1 MRLIT
6 GPLSMFGRKVEIALA
21 EKRLDHDLGTVPFSL
36 ETFYAPTHPD
46 VARINPKR
54 QVPVLQ
60 DGDLEIFD
68 STLIFDYLD
77 VAYPEFQLWPEAP
90 RDRARAKLTEL
101 KADEVFFPAV
111 QMFMPHKASGFD
123 DTARTKS
130 ARIIQTQ
137 YAEWDA
143 QLRASN
149 AYLHDS
155 FGYADIAV
163 FVAQHFA
170 TFLGHGPNDELSDF
184 LSWKT
189 RMLTRTSVAR
199 VVDEIGMFLAQAA
212 QR

>member
-21 EKRLDHDLGTVPFSL
+21 EKRLDYALETVPFSL
-36 ETFYAPTHPD
+36 ETFYAPIHPD
-46 VARINPKR
+46 VARINPKH

-68 STLIFDYLD
+68 STLIFGYLD
-77 VAYPEFQLWPEAP
+77 HAYPEFQLWPDAP
-90 RDRARAKLTEL
+90 RDRARAKLTDL

-123 DTARTKS
+123 DTARTKGTW
-130 ARIIQTQ
+130 IMQTQ

-149 AYLHDS
+149 PYLHDS
-155 FGYADIAV
+155 FSYADIAV
-163 FVAQHFA
+163 FMAQHFA
-170 TFLGHGPNDELSDF
+170 TFFGHGPSDELSAF
-184 LSWKT
+184 QAWKT

-199 VVDEIGMFLAQAA
+199 VLEEISMFLAQAG
-212 QR
+212 Q